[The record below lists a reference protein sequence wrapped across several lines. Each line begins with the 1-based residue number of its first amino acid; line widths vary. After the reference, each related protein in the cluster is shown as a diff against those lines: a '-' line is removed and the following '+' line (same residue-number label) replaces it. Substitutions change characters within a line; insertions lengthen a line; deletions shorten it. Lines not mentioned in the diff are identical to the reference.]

1 MPTFPKKK
9 NISKASKKSLDF
21 ENAFNELEKTIEIL
35 ESGKLNL
42 EDSVKKFE
50 TGMDLIRTCQK
61 NLSQAEKKVRV
72 LLEKHDTEKLIDLEE
87 IDNNNDELS

>member
-1 MPTFPKKK
+1 MPTSPKKK

-21 ENAFNELEKTIEIL
+21 EHAFNELEKTIEIL

-72 LLEKHDTEKLIDLEE
+72 LLEKHDIEKLIDLEE

>member
-1 MPTFPKKK
+1 MPTSPKKK